1 MKRVT
6 GIRNKILLVSYSLDS
21 QAKLLYTTIRTS
33 QDNLSFTPSTELTM
47 QIGHCHEFQALTLR
61 QNKLRNCGL
70 RVC

>member
-33 QDNLSFTPSTELTM
+33 LDNLGFTLLM
-47 QIGHCHEFQALTLR
+47 QIDQCQEF
-61 QNKLRNCGL
+61 KS
-70 RVC
+70 